1 MDVVTSAVPPSGQGA
16 NVQPLPK
23 IFGEGS
29 SNPSRGCRGVAVR
42 LSSPNDYWPPLTS
55 FVVGMWPSLLDKKQ
69 GWIRVQ
75 PAVNPAP
82 ADFLA
87 SSFAAATFLLAL
99 RQLLFPAST
108 TVRVNDT
115 ALGTLLIQTPLA
127 GRPTSSRARP
137 ATTASPTT
145 LPCWRSRVGPRLL
158 PAGPMPNI
166 DLRSSTPGVRG

>member
-1 MDVVTSAVPPSGQGA
+1 MTINSLVGPVARRPMTWQPAFRVSQPSPCLLSPPS
-16 NVQPLPK
+16 
-23 IFGEGS
+23 
-29 SNPSRGCRGVAVR
+29 
-42 LSSPNDYWPPLTS
+42 Y
-55 FVVGMWPSLLDKKQ
+55 VVGMWPSLLDKKQ

-75 PAVNPAP
+75 PAVNPAAAP

-99 RQLLFPAST
+99 LQLLFPAST